1 MVMMEF
7 IYTIYKKDSL
17 IWTEFLCGLEIP
29 LNLVFNQKK
38 KKKNWEKS
46 GKNISPTPLKIP
58 TK

>member
-1 MVMMEF
+1 MRRLIKLILEFLIMVMMEF

-38 KKKNWEKS
+38 KKKKLRT
-46 GKNISPTPLKIP
+46 I
-58 TK
+58 

>member
-1 MVMMEF
+1 MRRLIKLILEFLIMVMMEF

-38 KKKNWEKS
+38 KKLS
-46 GKNISPTPLKIP
+46 TI
-58 TK
+58 